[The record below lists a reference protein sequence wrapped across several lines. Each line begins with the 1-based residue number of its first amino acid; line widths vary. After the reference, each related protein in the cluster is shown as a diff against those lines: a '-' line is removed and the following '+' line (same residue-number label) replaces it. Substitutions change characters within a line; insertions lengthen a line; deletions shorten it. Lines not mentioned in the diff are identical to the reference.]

1 MDVFLRE
8 LRLKFASSDS
18 GTDKCVFLSSNGES
32 MVSSQ
37 INKAIKS
44 VWKKA
49 EVEGAPSS
57 TLFRKSAVSSVHSS
71 SDSHEARGQLAD
83 LMAHN
88 VSTATRY
95 YRLQEKSKS
104 SVLASKHLR
113 QVMRGEDESPSI
125 STVDEG
131 EASKCS
137 WSKDQELIIRDLFKE
152 EIRKKSVTI
161 KTVREKI
168 AENARLKDEDPKKIL
183 DKVRG
188 MWRFPPSTQSESVN
202 LPEEQETLE
211 QRVERSL
218 DVDKSRSMEIQTTTT
233 EASGVRNLFSS
244 LELDRLRAMCKE
256 MITTSVPISKPKV
269 KEILQKEDEGK
280 ELLQKASLET
290 IINRVKYERRLKR
303 ASKTAQH

>member
-1 MDVFLRE
+1 MKNHRAVSTHGPARIVFSQG
-8 LRLKFASSDS
+8 LKSWMGIFLKEVHFNFAASDS
-18 GTDKCVFLSSNGES
+18 GTDKCVFLSSNREA

-49 EVEGAPSS
+49 DVKGAPSS

-71 SDSHEARGQLAD
+71 SDSNDARGNLAE

-95 YRLQEKSKS
+95 YRLQEKSKF

-137 WSKDQELIIRDLFKE
+137 WSKDQGMIIRDLFNE
-152 EIRKKSVTI
+152 EIK
-161 KTVREKI
+161 
-168 AENARLKDEDPKKIL
+168 
-183 DKVRG
+183 G
-188 MWRFPPSTQSESVN
+188 
-202 LPEEQETLE
+202 
-211 QRVERSL
+211 
-218 DVDKSRSMEIQTTTT
+218 
-233 EASGVRNLFSS
+233 
-244 LELDRLRAMCKE
+244 
-256 MITTSVPISKPKV
+256 KPRDNKNGDG
-269 KEILQKEDEGK
+269 EY
-280 ELLQKASLET
+280 S
-290 IINRVKYERRLKR
+290 
-303 ASKTAQH
+303 